1 MFISVMGRQDQF
13 PGQLGLILDQNIFSS
28 YLRCLYVLCMNK
40 LYHAGLQS
48 VLSVMCEAINSSN
61 NPLLMILF
69 YFLHYDWLWMLNLT
83 ELNYSLLNIH
93 VTLPVMVWTAHLH
106 IHQDTQ
112 EGARG
117 QVLGPTLPSGQ
128 SVTSP
133 ILSKKHKDSQNV
145 LSVPRCTFTRVFLLA
160 IIELCWRAFQQHS
173 CMHQACRLLFFLG

>member
-1 MFISVMGRQDQF
+1 
-13 PGQLGLILDQNIFSS
+13 
-28 YLRCLYVLCMNK
+28 
-40 LYHAGLQS
+40 
-48 VLSVMCEAINSSN
+48 
-61 NPLLMILF
+61 
-69 YFLHYDWLWMLNLT
+69 MLNLT

-145 LSVPRCTFTRVFLLA
+145 LSVPRCTFTRVFFDSHNRIMLA
-160 IIELCWRAFQQHS
+160 GLSAAQLYAS
-173 CMHQACRLLFFLG
+173 GL